1 MAQKEDDLLEAVHE
15 TALQRMN
22 KVQSNSYDERK
33 QSLEDRRF
41 ASIAGAQWEDELG
54 AFFEN
59 KPKLEI
65 NKIAMPLLKLK
76 AEYRKN
82 RLTVDF
88 VSKDGSDADELA
100 DIFDGLYRAD
110 EQNSVAQEAYDNS
123 FTEASAGGF
132 GSWRL
137 RNDYE
142 DEYDEENE
150 YQRIFIEPIV
160 DADTSVYW
168 DPNSIRYDK
177 SDANWCFVLHA
188 ITPETFKERY
198 DEEAP
203 VSVNKNTE
211 TNQFD
216 WNTPDKIY
224 IAEYYVK
231 EIEEVVFVYYKSLVN
246 DEIEKFEKDD
256 LDEEDIAELE
266 ATDFVFEKERKIKRK
281 KVHKYIMSGAKV
293 LEDKGM
299 IAGSEIPI
307 VPLYFER
314 WYIDNIE
321 RFRGL
326 VRTSKDMQRLMN
338 IQFSKLAEIASLSA
352 VEKPYFAP
360 EQIAGHENSH
370 TNDNIDNKPYLL
382 LNPLENEEGQFINS
396 GPLGYTKPPQVP
408 PALAVLIQTADVSI
422 QELLG
427 NPNQGEK
434 VIAGTSG
441 KLMGMVQDQL
451 DLTTYMIMSNM
462 EKSMKR
468 CGEIWASM
476 APEVYFEDDRKLKTI
491 GKQGEIS
498 TVTIGELNVT
508 SDGEIVSKDLSD
520 GKFDVVAESG
530 PASSTK
536 KKALIE
542 ALTEVMRVTTDQ
554 DLQSLYSTVIAMN
567 IEGEGIGFVKDYARK
582 LLVQRGVVDPTKEE
596 AAEMQQASENAQ
608 PTAEETYLNAEAS
621 KSNAL
626 AQKAGADTMKTMAQT
641 EKTNAETAEII
652 ANMDI
657 QQKEMFFKL
666 LKELEAGEVQQTAV
680 SVPPLQTE
688 TGE

>member
-1 MAQKEDDLLEAVHE
+1 MAQKKDKDLEAVHE
-15 TALQRMN
+15 TAIQRMN

-54 AFFEN
+54 QFFEN

-88 VSKDGSDADELA
+88 VSKDGSDSDELA

-198 DEEAP
+198 GEEESP
-203 VSVNKNTE
+203 TSVDKNVE

-216 WNTPDKIY
+216 WNTDDKIY

-231 EIEEVVFVYYKSLVN
+231 EIKEETFVYYKPLVG
-246 DEIEKFEKDD
+246 EELERFEKED
-256 LDEEDIAELE
+256 LEAEEIAELE
-266 ATDFVFEKERKIKRK
+266 AIGSTLVKERTIKRK

-293 LEDKGM
+293 LEDKGI

-352 VEKPYFAP
+352 VEKPYFSP
-360 EQIAGHENSH
+360 DQVAGHQNAH
-370 TNDNIDNKPYLL
+370 ANDNINNAPYLL
-382 LNPLENEEGQFINS
+382 LNPVEDEEGRMIPS
-396 GPLGYTKPPQVP
+396 GPIGYTKPPAVP

-422 QELLG
+422 KELLG
-427 NPNQGEK
+427 NQNQGEK
-434 VIAGTSG
+434 IVAGTSG
-441 KLMGMVQDQL
+441 KMMGMVQDQL
-451 DLTTYMIMSNM
+451 ELTTYMIMSNM

-498 TVTIGELNVT
+498 TVTLGELNVT
-508 SDGEIVSKDLSD
+508 DNGEIVSKDLSD

-536 KKALIE
+536 KRSLIE
-542 ALTEVMRVTTDQ
+542 SLTEVMRVTTDQ

-582 LLVQRGVVDPTKEE
+582 LLVKRGVVE
-596 AAEMQQASENAQ
+596 
-608 PTAEETYLNAEAS
+608 PTAEEADEMQKAAESAEPTAEEKYLESEAQNS
-621 KSNAL
+621 LAK
-626 AQKAGADTMKTMAQT
+626 AQKAEADTIKSLASA
-641 EKTNAETAEII
+641 EKTNAETAQIYADMNE
-652 ANMDI
+652 
-657 QQKEMFFKL
+657 QEQESFLKL
-666 LKELEAGEVQQTAV
+666 LDRMGVDSTAV
-680 SVPPLQTE
+680 TATTAQ
-688 TGE
+688 

>member
-1 MAQKEDDLLEAVHE
+1 MAKKKDEDLKAVHE
-15 TALQRMN
+15 TAIQRMN

-41 ASIAGAQWEDELG
+41 ASIAGAQWEDGLG
-54 AFFEN
+54 QFFKN

-88 VSKDGSDADELA
+88 VSKDGSDSDELA

-198 DEEAP
+198 DEESPA
-203 VSVNKNTE
+203 SVDKNVE

-216 WNTPDKIY
+216 WSTEDKIY

-231 EIEEVVFVYYKSLVN
+231 EIKEETFVYYKPLVG
-246 DEIEKFEKDD
+246 EELERFEKDD
-256 LDEEDIAELE
+256 LEAEEIAELE
-266 ATDFVFEKERKIKRK
+266 AIGSTLVKERIIKRK

-307 VPLYFER
+307 VPLYF
-314 WYIDNIE
+314 
-321 RFRGL
+321 
-326 VRTSKDMQRLMN
+326 
-338 IQFSKLAEIASLSA
+338 
-352 VEKPYFAP
+352 
-360 EQIAGHENSH
+360 
-370 TNDNIDNKPYLL
+370 
-382 LNPLENEEGQFINS
+382 
-396 GPLGYTKPPQVP
+396 
-408 PALAVLIQTADVSI
+408 
-422 QELLG
+422 
-427 NPNQGEK
+427 
-434 VIAGTSG
+434 
-441 KLMGMVQDQL
+441 
-451 DLTTYMIMSNM
+451 
-462 EKSMKR
+462 
-468 CGEIWASM
+468 
-476 APEVYFEDDRKLKTI
+476 
-491 GKQGEIS
+491 
-498 TVTIGELNVT
+498 
-508 SDGEIVSKDLSD
+508 
-520 GKFDVVAESG
+520 
-530 PASSTK
+530 
-536 KKALIE
+536 
-542 ALTEVMRVTTDQ
+542 
-554 DLQSLYSTVIAMN
+554 
-567 IEGEGIGFVKDYARK
+567 
-582 LLVQRGVVDPTKEE
+582 
-596 AAEMQQASENAQ
+596 
-608 PTAEETYLNAEAS
+608 
-621 KSNAL
+621 
-626 AQKAGADTMKTMAQT
+626 
-641 EKTNAETAEII
+641 
-652 ANMDI
+652 
-657 QQKEMFFKL
+657 
-666 LKELEAGEVQQTAV
+666 
-680 SVPPLQTE
+680 
-688 TGE
+688 